1 MPIVIE
7 TSNRTNF
14 KRFKVMIQIISKR
27 LKLIPLD
34 NHLLEIWNREGHKEM
49 TSKLGLNPTEWQI
62 SEEYL
67 VETEDALQ
75 NFWLPMT
82 AQYAD
87 NFFWYTNWEIVLT
100 SANVSVGG
108 IGFAG
113 FPDQE
118 GVTMVGYFIDGNHRE
133 KGYASEALQCLI
145 DWAKLEP
152 SLKTIIADTPFFN
165 LPSQNVLKKAGFKEF
180 GIGVTEHMGQQIQL
194 KNWKLRIR

>member
-1 MPIVIE
+1 MIE
-7 TSNRTNF
+7 IYSD
-14 KRFKVMIQIISKR
+14 R

-34 NHLLEIWNREGHKEM
+34 NQLLSIWNTQGHQEM
-49 TSKLGLNPTEWQI
+49 TYKLGLNPTEWQI
-62 SEEYL
+62 SEEYII
-67 VETEDALQ
+67 ETEDALQ

-87 NFFWYTNWEIVLT
+87 NFFWYTNWEIVLV
-100 SANVSVGG
+100 SENVSVGG

-133 KGYASEALQCLI
+133 KGYATEALHCLI

-152 SLKTIIADTPFFN
+152 SLKAIIADTPFFN

-180 GIGVTEHMGQQIQL
+180 GIGITQHMGQQIQL
-194 KNWKLRIR
+194 KNWQLVIR

>member
-1 MPIVIE
+1 MIE
-7 TSNRTNF
+7 IYSE
-14 KRFKVMIQIISKR
+14 R
-27 LKLIPLD
+27 LRLIPLD
-34 NHLLEIWNREGHKEM
+34 NQLLTIWNLQGHKEM
-49 TSKLGLNPTEWQI
+49 TSKLGINPTEWQI

-87 NFFWYTNWEIVLT
+87 NFFWYTNWEIVLV
-100 SANVSVGG
+100 SENVSVGG

-133 KGYASEALQCLI
+133 KGFATEALNCLI
-145 DWAKLEP
+145 DWATLEP

-165 LPSQNVLKKAGFKEF
+165 FSSQNVLKKAGFKEF
-180 GIGVTEHMGQQIQL
+180 GIGETEHLGQKIQL
-194 KNWKLRIR
+194 KNWKLGIR

>member
-1 MPIVIE
+1 
-7 TSNRTNF
+7 
-14 KRFKVMIQIISKR
+14 MIAINSER
-27 LKLIPLD
+27 LRLIPLD
-34 NHLLEIWNREGHKEM
+34 NQLLTVWNTQGHKEM

-75 NFWLPMT
+75 NFWIPMT

-87 NFFWYTNWEIVLT
+87 NFFWYTNWEIVLA
-100 SANVSVGG
+100 SENVSVGG

-133 KGYASEALQCLI
+133 KGYASEALHCLI

-180 GIGVTEHMGQQIQL
+180 GIGVTEHLGQQIQL
-194 KNWKLRIR
+194 KNWQLGIT

>member
-1 MPIVIE
+1 
-7 TSNRTNF
+7 
-14 KRFKVMIQIISKR
+14 MIQISSER

-34 NHLLEIWNREGHKEM
+34 HHLLEIWSREGHKEM

-67 VETEDALQ
+67 LETEDALQ

-87 NFFWYTNWEIVLT
+87 NFFWYTNWEIVLA
-100 SANVSVGG
+100 SENISVGG

-165 LPSQNVLKKAGFKEF
+165 FPSQNVLKKAGFKAF
-180 GIGVTEHMGQQIQL
+180 GIGVTEHIGQKIQL
-194 KNWKLRIR
+194 KNWRLGIRD

>member
-1 MPIVIE
+1 MIE
-7 TSNRTNF
+7 
-14 KRFKVMIQIISKR
+14 IYAQR
-27 LKLIPLD
+27 LRLIPLD
-34 NHLLEIWNREGHKEM
+34 NHLLTIWNTEGRKALS
-49 TSKLGLNPTEWQI
+49 TKLGLNPTEWQI
-62 SEEYL
+62 SEEYR

-87 NFFWYTNWEIVLT
+87 NFFWYTNWEIVLE
-100 SANVSVGG
+100 SENVSIGG

-133 KGYASEALQCLI
+133 KGFATEALNCLI

-180 GIGVTEHMGQQIQL
+180 GIGVTEHLGQQIQL
-194 KNWKLRIR
+194 KNWKLGIT

>member
-1 MPIVIE
+1 MIE
-7 TSNRTNF
+7 IYSE
-14 KRFKVMIQIISKR
+14 R

-34 NHLLEIWNREGHKEM
+34 NQLLNIWNREGRKQL
-49 TSKLGLNPTEWQI
+49 TTKLGLTPTEWDI
-62 SEEYL
+62 SEEYRI
-67 VETEDALQ
+67 ETEDALQ

-82 AQYAD
+82 SQYAD
-87 NFFWYTNWEIVLT
+87 IFFWYTNWEIVLT
-100 SANVSVGG
+100 SENISVGG

-133 KGYASEALQCLI
+133 KGYATEALNCLI

-165 LPSQNVLKKAGFKEF
+165 LPSQNVLKKTGFKEF
-180 GIGVTEHMGQQIQL
+180 GIGVTEHIGEVIQL
-194 KNWKLRIR
+194 KNWRLGIR

>member
-1 MPIVIE
+1 MIE
-7 TSNRTNF
+7 IHSE
-14 KRFKVMIQIISKR
+14 R

-34 NHLLEIWNREGHKEM
+34 NHLLEIWNKEGRKALAQQ
-49 TSKLGLNPTEWQI
+49 LGLNPTEWQM
-62 SEEYL
+62 SDFDRD
-67 VETEDALQ
+67 ETEDALQ

-82 AQYAD
+82 AQYTE
-87 NFFWYTNWEIVLT
+87 NFFWYTTWEIVLT
-100 SANVSVGG
+100 SENVSVGG

-133 KGYASEALQCLI
+133 KGYATEALNCLI

-152 SLKTIIADTPFFN
+152 SLKSIIADTPFFN

-180 GIGVTEHMGQQIQL
+180 GIGVTEHLNKQIQT
-194 KNWKLRIR
+194 KNWKLGIR